1 MLSEAEIRALE
12 GQIGTAVRDDQ
23 RHHEN
28 LQNLLRQ
35 FQSLLQSYNGLKS
48 DYEEEKANREKWKN
62 QAKGQERNPFVLV
75 LVDGDGYL
83 FKEHLVKA
91 GSEGGVT
98 AAQLM
103 NESIRRLLQ
112 ERLPDQANQCR
123 VMVRIYSNLLGLSK
137 TLARAGLAGFEARSL
152 SAFTSNFTRSQDL
165 FDFIDAGDKKEG
177 ADFKIREEM
186 FRLFA
191 DNSQCKH
198 IFFAGCHDTGYL
210 SLLTPYIGKRN
221 RITLLKAASFHPE
234 FKTLDLPIREMPDV
248 FMSAPLGESQP
259 TAPTPTPAATFASP
273 ARAPVC
279 KHFQKGIC
287 KYGNSCIKDHTMPGQ
302 QLSRTQLDTPSQT
315 LSTVRHYAKY
325 LPSMDS
331 KAEKLIPVNKD
342 GDRIDTY
349 CPMPAKGAWETYNR
363 RFKQRKLCNKFH
375 LGGECSDLSCEFDHS
390 TSDVDPGCLSVM
402 RYMMRQRP
410 CPKGSKCRSLKCYH
424 GHMCQ
429 KDGCKCTKWSKFGRD
444 IHTIDI
450 KVAHWLV
457 PVEHDDQS
465 ETTPSEAI
473 SGVKLMEFEKHSDS
487 SSEGVEIGLST
498 WNNHLL

>member
-28 LQNLLRQ
+28 LQNLLQQ

-48 DYEEEKANREKWKN
+48 DYEEEKENREKWKN
-62 QAKGQERNPFVLV
+62 LAKGQERNPFVLV

-83 FKEHLVKA
+83 FKEHLIKA

-103 NESIRRLLQ
+103 SESIRRLLQ
-112 ERLPDQANQCR
+112 EQLPDQASQCR
-123 VMVRIYSNLLGLSK
+123 VMVKLYCNLLALSK

-152 SAFTSNFTRSQDL
+152 SWFASNFTRSQDL
-165 FDFIDAGDKKEG
+165 FDFVDAGDKKEG
-177 ADFKIREEM
+177 ADFKIR
-186 FRLFA
+186 
-191 DNSQCKH
+191 
-198 IFFAGCHDTGYL
+198 GYL

-234 FKTLDLPIREMPDV
+234 FKTLDLPIRELPEV
-248 FMSAPLGESQP
+248 FMSAPLGERQPPASTPSP
-259 TAPTPTPAATFASP
+259 TAAFAPAP
-273 ARAPVC
+273 RAPVC

-287 KYGNSCIKDHTMPGQ
+287 KYGNSCTKDHTMPGQ
-302 QLSRTQLDTPSQT
+302 QLSRTQEDTPSQT

-325 LPSMDS
+325 LPSIDS
-331 KAEKLIPVNKD
+331 TAEKLIPVNKD

-349 CPMPAKGAWETYNR
+349 CPMPSKAAWDTYNR
-363 RFKQRKLCNKFH
+363 RIKQQKLCNKFH
-375 LGGECSDLSCEFDHS
+375 LGGDCSDLSCEFDHS
-390 TSDVDPGCLSVM
+390 TSDVDPACLAVM

-410 CPKGSKCRSLKCYH
+410 CPRGPKCRSLTCYL

-429 KDGCKCTKWSKFGRD
+429 KEGCKCTKWSKFGRD
-444 IHTIDI
+444 THTMDI
-450 KVAHWLV
+450 TIAQWLA

-465 ETTPSEAI
+465 ETTPSEAN
-473 SGVKLMEFEKHSDS
+473 SGVKLMEFERLPDS
-487 SSEGVEIGLST
+487 SGEGVEIGPT
-498 WNNHLL
+498 WNSHLL

>member
-12 GQIGTAVRDDQ
+12 GQVGTAVREDQ
-23 RHHEN
+23 KHHEN
-28 LQNLLRQ
+28 LQNLLQQ

-62 QAKGQERNPFVLV
+62 LAKGQERNPFVLV

-83 FKEHLVKA
+83 FKEHLIKA
-91 GSEGGVT
+91 GSDGGVT

-103 NESIRRLLQ
+103 SESIRRLLH
-112 ERLPDQANQCR
+112 ERLPDQAGQCR
-123 VMVRIYSNLLGLSK
+123 VMVRIYCNLLALSK
-137 TLARAGLAGFEARSL
+137 TLARAGLVGFEARSL
-152 SAFTSNFTRSQDL
+152 STFASNFTRSQDL
-165 FDFIDAGDKKEG
+165 FDFIDAGEKKEG
-177 ADFKIREEM
+177 ADFKIREM

-210 SLLTPYIGKRN
+210 SLLTPYIAKRN
-221 RITLLKAASFHPE
+221 RITLLKAASFHLD
-234 FKTLDLPIREMPDV
+234 FKTLDLPIGEMPEV
-248 FMSAPLGESQP
+248 FMSAPLGERQP
-259 TAPTPTPAATFASP
+259 PASAPSPTTAFASAP
-273 ARAPVC
+273 RAPVC

-287 KYGNSCIKDHTMPGQ
+287 KYGNSCTKDHTMPGQ
-302 QLSRTQLDTPSQT
+302 QLSRTQEGTPSQT

-325 LPSMDS
+325 LPSIDS
-331 KAEKLIPVNKD
+331 TAEKLIPVNKD

-349 CPMPAKGAWETYNR
+349 CPMPSKAAWETYNR
-363 RFKQRKLCNKFH
+363 RIKQQKLCNKFN

-390 TSDVDPGCLSVM
+390 TSDVDPACLAVM

-410 CPKGSKCRSLKCYH
+410 CPRGPQCRSLKCYL

-429 KDGCKCTKWSKFGRD
+429 KEGCKCTKWSKFGRD
-444 IHTIDI
+444 THTMDI
-450 KVAHWLV
+450 TVANWLA

-465 ETTPSEAI
+465 ETTPSEAN
-473 SGVKLMEFEKHSDS
+473 SGLKLIEFEKLPDS
-487 SSEGVEIGLST
+487 SGEGAEVSPT
-498 WNNHLL
+498 WNNDLL